1 MTQPSIIRQH
11 FSDLAALCEQFGVEK
26 LYAFGSVLTNRFN
39 RKTSDLDLMVV
50 MQPMPPIERGENLMA
65 LWDAL
70 EKLFG
75 RKVDLLT
82 DQPIKNPYLRQ
93 SVESTKQLI
102 YDRKSEK
109 VPV

>member
-1 MTQPSIIRQH
+1 MNIPSIIQKH
-11 FSDLAALCEQFGVEK
+11 FNDLSDLCERFGVEK
-26 LYAFGSVLTNRFN
+26 LYAFGSVLTDRFD

-50 MQPMPPIERGENLMA
+50 MEAMPPIERGENLMA

-70 EKLFG
+70 EKLFD

-82 DQPIKNPYLRQ
+82 DQPIKNPYLRK

-109 VPV
+109 VPF

>member
-1 MTQPSIIRQH
+1 MKLPIIIRQH
-11 FSDLAALCEQFGVEK
+11 FNELTDLCERFGVEK
-26 LYAFGSVLTNRFN
+26 LYAFGSVLTDRFDK
-39 RKTSDLDLMVV
+39 KTSDLDLMVF

-82 DQPIKNPYLRQ
+82 DQPIKNPYLRK

-102 YDRKSEK
+102 YDRASEK

>member
-1 MTQPSIIRQH
+1 MVLPHIIRQH
-11 FSDLAALCEQFGVEK
+11 FNDLTDLCERFGVEK
-26 LYAFGSVLTNRFN
+26 LYAFGSVLTTRFN
-39 RKTSDLDLMVV
+39 RKTSDLDLMVF
-50 MQPMPPIERGENLMA
+50 MQTMPPIERGENLIA

-82 DQPIKNPYLRQ
+82 DQPIKNPYLRK

-102 YDRKSEK
+102 YDRISEK